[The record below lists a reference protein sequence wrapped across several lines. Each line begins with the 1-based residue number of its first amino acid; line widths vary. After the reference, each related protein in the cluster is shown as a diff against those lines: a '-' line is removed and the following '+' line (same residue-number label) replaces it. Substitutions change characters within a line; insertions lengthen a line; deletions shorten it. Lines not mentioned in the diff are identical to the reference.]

1 LWNRPNFAQ
10 GFVSLMRILVVFN
23 SKAGSARSAEALR
36 KRLTERGNVTLV
48 EPESPEE
55 TRLAAAR
62 AREEGYDLI
71 VAAGGDGTVHA
82 VVNGL
87 APDFGG
93 ARLAVLPLGTG
104 NDLRRTLAIPEDPL
118 EALSLLDGGA
128 ERLIDVFRV
137 DTPTQSSFG
146 VNTASGG
153 FSGQMQEA
161 LTKEMKAAWGPL
173 AYLRGAVAVLPDL
186 TDYHTII
193 QLDEGPAER
202 IAAINVI
209 VANGRYAAHGWNVAS
224 RANPEDGLLDVVVV
238 HSGPFF
244 DLTAV
249 AAQLV
254 GGDYLDSDHV
264 SLRRA
269 RRVRLR
275 SRPEMWFSIDGEPI
289 SGEPITYTAMPR
301 ALRVVV
307 GADYRPDP
315 TAPS

>member
-1 LWNRPNFAQ
+1 
-10 GFVSLMRILVVFN
+10 MRTFVVFN
-23 SKAGSARSAEALR
+23 PKAGSAKSAHALR
-36 KRLTERGNVTLV
+36 EKLVRRGNVTLV
-48 EPESPEE
+48 EPGSPGE

-62 AREEGYDLI
+62 AKQEGYDVI
-71 VAAGGDGTVHA
+71 VAAGGDGTIHA

-87 APDFGG
+87 APDFG

-118 EALSLLDGGA
+118 EALKLLDGGA

-137 DTPTQSSFG
+137 DAANQMCFG

-186 TDYHTII
+186 TDYHTLIE
-193 QLDEGPAER
+193 LDDAPAER
-202 IAAINVI
+202 VAAINVI

-224 RANPEDGLLDVVVV
+224 QANPEDGLLDMVIV

-249 AAQLV
+249 AAQLL
-254 GGDYLDSDHV
+254 GGDYLNSEHV
-264 SLRRA
+264 TLRRG
-269 RRVRLR
+269 RRVRIQ
-275 SRPEMWFSIDGEPI
+275 SRPEMWFSIDGEPV
-289 SGEPITYTAMPR
+289 GEEPITFTAMPR
-301 ALRVVV
+301 ALRVIV

-315 TAPS
+315 MISSW

>member
-1 LWNRPNFAQ
+1 
-10 GFVSLMRILVVFN
+10 MRTFVVFN
-23 SKAGSARSAEALR
+23 SKAGSAKSAQALR
-36 KRLTERGNVTLV
+36 QRLTERGNVTLV

-62 AREEGYDLI
+62 AKQEGYDVI
-71 VAAGGDGTVHA
+71 VAAGGDGTIHA

-118 EALSLLDGGA
+118 EALNLLDGGA
-128 ERLIDVFRV
+128 ERLIDIFCV
-137 DTPTQSSFG
+137 DTPRQSCFG

-161 LTKEMKAAWGPL
+161 LTQEMKAAWGPL

-186 TDYHTII
+186 TDYHTIV
-193 QLDEGPAER
+193 QLDDGPAER
-202 IAAINVI
+202 IEAINVI
-209 VANGRYAAHGWNVAS
+209 VANGRYAAHGWKVAS
-224 RANPEDGLLDVVVV
+224 QANPEDGLLDVVIV
-238 HSGPFF
+238 HSGPLF
-244 DLTAV
+244 DLTTV

-264 SLRRA
+264 TLRRA
-269 RRVRLR
+269 RRVRLQ

-289 SGEPITYTAMPR
+289 GEEPITFTVMPR

-315 TAPS
+315 AENKEPRTQ

>member
-1 LWNRPNFAQ
+1 
-10 GFVSLMRILVVFN
+10 MRIFVVFN
-23 SKAGSARSAEALR
+23 SKAGSAKSAEALR
-36 KRLTERGNVTLV
+36 ARLTERGNVTLV
-48 EPESPEE
+48 EPESPEA

-62 AREEGYDLI
+62 AKQESYDLI
-71 VAAGGDGTVHA
+71 VAAGGDGTIHA

-104 NDLRRTLAIPEDPL
+104 NDLRRTLALPEDPL
-118 EALSLLDGGA
+118 EALNLLDGGA
-128 ERLIDVFRV
+128 VRLIDVFRV
-137 DTPTQSSFG
+137 DTPSQSCFG

-186 TDYHTII
+186 TDYHTIM
-193 QLDEGPAER
+193 QLDDGPAER

-224 RANPEDGLLDVVVV
+224 QANPEDGLLDVVVV

-249 AAQLV
+249 AAQLL
-254 GGDYLDSDHV
+254 GGDYLNSDHV
-264 SLRRA
+264 TLRRA
-269 RRVRLR
+269 RRVQIH
-275 SRPEMWFSIDGEPI
+275 SSPEMWFSIDGEPI
-289 SGEPITYTAMPR
+289 GEEPITFTVMPR
-301 ALRVVV
+301 ALRVIV

-315 TAPS
+315 LLQS

>member
-1 LWNRPNFAQ
+1 
-10 GFVSLMRILVVFN
+10 M
-23 SKAGSARSAEALR
+23 
-36 KRLTERGNVTLV
+36 
-48 EPESPEE
+48 
-55 TRLAAAR
+55 
-62 AREEGYDLI
+62 I
-71 VAAGGDGTVHA
+71 VAAGGDGTIHA

-118 EALSLLDGGA
+118 EALNLLDNGD

-137 DTPTQSSFG
+137 DTPRQTCFG

-173 AYLRGAVAVLPDL
+173 AYLRGAFAVLPDL
-186 TDYHTII
+186 TDYHTVIEF
-193 QLDEGPAER
+193 DDDSAER

-209 VANGRYAAHGWNVAS
+209 VANGRFAAHGWNVAS
-224 RANPEDGLLDVVVV
+224 RANPEDGLLDVVIVN
-238 HSGPFF
+238 SGPLF

-249 AAQLV
+249 AAQLM

-264 SLRRA
+264 TLRRA
-269 RRVRLR
+269 RRIRIQ
-275 SRPEMWFSIDGEPI
+275 SRPEMWFSIDGEPV
-289 SGEPITYTAMPR
+289 GEEPITFTAVPR

-307 GADYRPDP
+307 GAEYRPDP
-315 TAPS
+315 ATAN

>member
-1 LWNRPNFAQ
+1 
-10 GFVSLMRILVVFN
+10 MRIFVIFN
-23 SKAGSARSAEALR
+23 SKAGSAKSAEALR
-36 KRLTERGNVTLV
+36 ARLKERGNVTLV
-48 EPESPEE
+48 EPESPEA

-62 AREEGYDLI
+62 AKQESYDMI
-71 VAAGGDGTVHA
+71 VAAGGDGTIHA

-87 APDFGG
+87 GPDFGG

-118 EALSLLDGGA
+118 EALNLLDGGA

-137 DTPTQSSFG
+137 DTPSQSCFG

-161 LTKEMKAAWGPL
+161 LTKEMKATWGPL

-186 TDYHTII
+186 TDYHTLI
-193 QLDEGPAER
+193 QLDDGPAER
-202 IAAINVI
+202 VAAINVI

-224 RANPEDGLLDVVVV
+224 QANPEDGLLDVVTV

-249 AAQLV
+249 AAQLL
-254 GGDYLDSDHV
+254 GGDYLNSDHV
-264 SLRRA
+264 TLRQA
-269 RRVRLR
+269 RRVQVQ

-289 SGEPITYTAMPR
+289 GEEPITFTVIPR
-301 ALRVVV
+301 ALRVIV
-307 GADYRPDP
+307 GADYRPDAVTQTP
-315 TAPS
+315 

>member
-1 LWNRPNFAQ
+1 
-10 GFVSLMRILVVFN
+10 MRTFVVFN
-23 SKAGSARSAEALR
+23 PKAGSAQSAQALR
-36 KRLTERGNVTLV
+36 ERLIVRGNVTLV
-48 EPESPEE
+48 QPESSEQ

-62 AREEGYDLI
+62 AKQEGYDVI
-71 VAAGGDGTVHA
+71 VAAGGDGTIHA

-87 APDFGG
+87 APDFDG

-104 NDLRRTLAIPEDPL
+104 NDLRRTLAIPEDPV
-118 EALSLLDGGA
+118 EALNLLDGGT

-137 DTPTQSSFG
+137 ETPIQAQFG

-161 LTKEMKAAWGPL
+161 LTNEMKAAWGPL

-186 TDYHTII
+186 TDYHTLIEF
-193 QLDEGPAER
+193 DDGPTER

-224 RANPEDGLLDVVVV
+224 QANPEDGLLDVVIV

-249 AAQLV
+249 AAQLLS
-254 GGDYLDSDHV
+254 GDYLDSDHV
-264 SLRRA
+264 TLRAA
-269 RRVRLR
+269 RRVRIQ
-275 SRPEMWFSIDGEPI
+275 SRPEMWFSIDGELMGEEPI
-289 SGEPITYTAMPR
+289 SFTVQPR

-307 GADYRPDP
+307 GVGY
-315 TAPS
+315 APVTTPWPAVRE